1 MIFQG
6 PFQAGLL
13 NTAIK
18 SLLSFRSWAGSS
30 STCWPF
36 SHWPRLA
43 TPIPAPGFADSS
55 PPLPAG
61 QEICLREI
69 PGRLRR
75 AESHQGALGAGDR
88 AAEGAPAPGHG
99 GPAGEGIAGQQRQR
113 VTVSAGELPR
123 PPPRA
128 RVAGRFLLLPSF
140 FFFLILSPS
149 LSLQVCSSF
158 VYLFLFLICS
168 VPHSWGGGG

>member
-1 MIFQG
+1 MPPGGAADDAEGGCLPKILGLTIFRG
-6 PFQAGLL
+6 PFPPGLL

-18 SLLSFRSWAGSS
+18 LLLRFRSWAGSS

-36 SHWPRLA
+36 SHWPCLA

-113 VTVSAGELPR
+113 VTVSAGELLR
-123 PPPRA
+123 PPLGWQVPPA
-128 RVAGRFLLLPSF
+128 PLFIF
-140 FFFLILSPS
+140 F
-149 LSLQVCSSF
+149 
-158 VYLFLFLICS
+158 
-168 VPHSWGGGG
+168 